1 MAFALPCEEPPVKLP
16 APVPVLNPVPLWQAM
31 YAPQSLATSQVS
43 DPSVVPNLQKQDP
56 LPSEPVSSRPVQE
69 QHKLTCTCNDSGT
82 YQVVWHVE
90 RRQLALQD
98 KQIASPSFL
107 ISFGN
112 GLPEAS
118 CKLVLHSKGP
128 SFQKAR
134 GHGQIGIK
142 CETILPETASQVSA
156 RFIVGTGRKQ
166 QPARGPALH
175 DFAESATCGLPKG
188 EDDWDMR
195 ASVQKTM
202 KTVAIRVEITPV
214 ARF

>member
-1 MAFALPCEEPPVKLP
+1 
-16 APVPVLNPVPLWQAM
+16 VPLWQAM

-56 LPSEPVSSRPVQE
+56 LPSEPVSSWPVQE
-69 QHKLTCTCNDSGT
+69 QHKLTCTCSDSGT

-90 RRQLALQD
+90 RRQLATQD

-107 ISFGN
+107 MSFGN

-118 CKLVLHSKGP
+118 CKLVLRSKGP
-128 SFQKAR
+128 SFLKAH

-156 RFIVGTGRKQ
+156 CFSIGTGKKQ
-166 QPARGPALH
+166 QPVRGPVFH
-175 DFAESATCGLPKG
+175 DFAESATCGLPDA
-188 EDDWDMR
+188 EADWDLR
-195 ASVQKTM
+195 SSVYKSS
-202 KTVAIRVEITPV
+202 KTVAIRVDITPTS
-214 ARF
+214 RSQ